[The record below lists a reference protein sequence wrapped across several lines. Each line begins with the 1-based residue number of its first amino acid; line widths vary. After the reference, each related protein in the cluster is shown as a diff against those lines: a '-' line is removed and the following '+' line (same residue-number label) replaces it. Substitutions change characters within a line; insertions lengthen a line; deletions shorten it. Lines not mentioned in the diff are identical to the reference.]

1 MTSTTLPKHQQSP
14 PNGAKGSNVYQIV
27 TDQIL
32 KLLEQGNVPWHRPWR
47 QVIGD
52 APMNVRGTAYRGANY
67 FLLSA
72 LGYERPIFLTYRQ
85 ATELGGN
92 VKRGEKGWPVVYW
105 KMLEAKNPEEPQ
117 DDKTKKAE
125 DKRKMVPLLRYFTVF
140 NIAQCEGLS
149 LPSRFAE
156 KPEPQSPP
164 TPRFDPIEAAD
175 RIRAGYPNPPTFHF
189 SGDRASYSPSLDRI
203 IMPPKEAFES
213 GEEYYSTLFHE
224 MGHSTGHKNRLSR
237 DLGYSRGHQDYAREE
252 LIAEMCAAFL
262 CAKAGISQPVIEN
275 QAAYLDSW
283 SQALKNDPK
292 LFVTAAGKA
301 QKAADYVLG
310 ASASS
315 EADPAEDL
323 CA

>member
-1 MTSTTLPKHQQSP
+1 M
-14 PNGAKGSNVYQIV
+14 SNEVYQII

-32 KLLEQGNVPWHRPWR
+32 KLLEQGNIPWHRPWS
-47 QVIGD
+47 QIEGD
-52 APMNVRGTAYRGANY
+52 GPMNVRGTPYRGANY
-67 FLLSA
+67 FILGA
-72 LGYERPIFLTYRQ
+72 LGYERPIYLTYRQ

-92 VKRGEKGWPVVYW
+92 VRRGEKGWPVVYW
-105 KMLEAKNPEEPQ
+105 KMLEAKNTDDSGKETEGEP
-117 DDKTKKAE
+117 KKI
-125 DKRKMVPLLRYFTVF
+125 PFLRYFTVF

-149 LPSRFAE
+149 LPSRFDE
-156 KPEPQSPP
+156 KPQPLPC
-164 TPRFDPIEAAD
+164 FDPIEAAEK
-175 RIRAGYPNPPTFHF
+175 IWMGYQNPPSLRF
-189 SGDRASYSPSLDRI
+189 SGNMAAYSSSRDQIR
-203 IMPPKEAFES
+203 MPPKSAFVG

-224 MGHSTGHKNRLSR
+224 MGHSTGHKTRLSR
-237 DLGYSRGHQDYAREE
+237 DLGYSRGHPDYAREE
-252 LIAEMCAAFL
+252 LVAEMCSAFL